1 MTTAAAQTTGTDG
14 SYSFDVLAGVYVVTA
29 NGTYLGV
36 ITVGTDSPGGTLNDY
51 LAGYDPSA
59 LTPEIVQ
66 TVEGLVKEAQEA
78 ATAAANSAA
87 SARTDATSA
96 HADALSAAESAEQVL
111 SAMNLSVN
119 GISPDNSGNI
129 QTYSVTKTLSS
140 GVRAYTAVVE
150 NIDTEMVSMIA
161 NASFASSLTVDLSN
175 FCKASPI
182 YRLRLTLS
190 VQEQYAPDGL
200 KLIFTGVSKIWNDNG
215 GGGLR
220 RQRLFIKTIS
230 RLLISGEQITPQLQL
245 SRQSIKAPTD
255 NEGWQKIMARFWCI
269 AIDAPHFEI
278 MLYI

>member
-215 GGGLR
+215 GG
-220 RQRLFIKTIS
+220 F
-230 RLLISGEQITPQLQL
+230 
-245 SRQSIKAPTD
+245 APSEVVYKNDLTVIDIWRTD
-255 NEGWQKIMARFWCI
+255 NSTTSIVQTIYKSAN
-269 AIDAPHFEI
+269 
-278 MLYI
+278 